1 MKTIEVKASRSYCVH
16 IGSKLLS
23 QVGNYARNATGGRI
37 AAIISDDHVWPIYGN
52 TVLNSLKD
60 AGYEVCNFVFPA
72 GEMQKNPE
80 VFLSILNFLA
90 ENGLTRSDVVL
101 ALGGGVVGDITGFAA
116 SVYLRGIAYIQIPTS
131 LLAMVDSSVGGK
143 TAIDLPAG
151 KNLVGA
157 FYQPALVLCDV
168 DTLQTLP
175 DETFLDGCAE
185 VIKYAILYDPS
196 LFTLLSQTK
205 QAFPK
210 EDVVA
215 KCVQWKRDVVAQDE
229 FDKGARQLLN
239 LGHTIGHSVEANS
252 EFGISHGVGVAI
264 GTAIVTRAACNLG
277 ICSEA
282 TRDQILKILSD
293 FGFPITTCYS
303 PSSLFKYA
311 QSDKKR
317 FGNTINLIVPKTI
330 GDCMIQNTPIDELE
344 SFIKA
349 GL

>member
-1 MKTIEVKASRSYCVH
+1 MKTIEVKASRSYSVH
-16 IGSKLLS
+16 IGSDLLP
-23 QVGNYARNATGGRI
+23 QIGKHTRNTVGGRV

-52 TVLNSLKD
+52 TVLNSLKES
-60 AGYEVCNFVFPA
+60 GYEVCNFVFPS
-72 GEMQKNPE
+72 GEMQKNTQ
-80 VFLSILNFLA
+80 VLLSILNFLA
-90 ENGLTRSDVVL
+90 ENRLTRSDVVL

-116 SVYLRGIAYIQIPTS
+116 SIYLRGIAYIQIPTT

-175 DETFLDGCAE
+175 EETFLDGCAE

-196 LFTLLSQTK
+196 LFSLLCQTK
-205 QAFPK
+205 LAFPR
-210 EDVVA
+210 EEVVA

-229 FDKGARQLLN
+229 FDTGARQLLN

-252 EFGISHGVGVAI
+252 EFGISHGMGVAI
-264 GTAIVTRAACNLG
+264 GTAIITRAACHLG
-277 ICSEA
+277 ICSEI
-282 TRDQILKILSD
+282 TKDQILKILTD

-303 PSSLFKYA
+303 PSSLFQYA
-311 QSDKKR
+311 QTDKKR
-317 FGNTINLIVPKTI
+317 FPHQIHCSIAANT
-330 GDCMIQNTPIDELE
+330 
-344 SFIKA
+344 S
-349 GL
+349 